1 MCTETFSCCYIFPK
15 LFSALKKYVGKI
27 YFVWMGFMGNIYHLK
42 FFNLNVDTNFES
54 SIPCNPL
61 VKRVDSWQH

>member
-1 MCTETFSCCYIFPK
+1 
-15 LFSALKKYVGKI
+15 
-27 YFVWMGFMGNIYHLK
+27 MGNIYHLK

-61 VKRVDSWQH
+61 VKRVDGWQH